1 MNNYTIFYLAVHVLM
16 SVQVL
21 LGLFDV
27 LPYFLG
33 YNLEFD
39 TLLAMPIMFNAVL
52 VDVYLCTVYWLINEK
67 LI

>member
-1 MNNYTIFYLAVHVLM
+1 MINYTIFYLAVHIPM

-33 YNLEFD
+33 YNLVFD
-39 TLLAMPIMFNAVL
+39 TLLAMSMVNAEL
-52 VDVYLCTVYWLINEK
+52 ADVYLCTVYWLINYK

>member
-1 MNNYTIFYLAVHVLM
+1 MINYTIFYLAVHILM
-16 SVQVL
+16 SVQFL

-39 TLLAMPIMFNAVL
+39 TLLAMPMVNAEL
-52 VDVYLCTVYWLINEK
+52 LDVYLCTVYWLINDK

>member
-1 MNNYTIFYLAVHVLM
+1 MTNYTIFYLAAHILM

-39 TLLAMPIMFNAVL
+39 TLLAMPMVNAEL
-52 VDVYLCTVYWLINEK
+52 LHVYLCTVFWLINEK